1 MLASITRSLG
11 WPEASSMVS
20 GLRHFAKTAPAFL
33 YSSSRAASESSPCI
47 TVLPPWP
54 GSAYTFRCGLT
65 PGRMPSAFR
74 RSGNSGVPALV
85 LRWYSVSGSRMAAH
99 R

>member
-11 WPEASSMVS
+11 WPSASSMTS

-33 YSSSRAASESSPCI
+33 YSSSRAARLSSPCI
-47 TVLPPWP
+47 TVEPPWP
-54 GSAYTFRCGLT
+54 GSAYTFRCGFT
-65 PGRMPSAFR
+65 PGAMPSSVSFAGK
-74 RSGNSGVPALV
+74 SLLPAL
-85 LRWYSVSGSRMAAH
+85 LLFWYSVSGSRIAAH